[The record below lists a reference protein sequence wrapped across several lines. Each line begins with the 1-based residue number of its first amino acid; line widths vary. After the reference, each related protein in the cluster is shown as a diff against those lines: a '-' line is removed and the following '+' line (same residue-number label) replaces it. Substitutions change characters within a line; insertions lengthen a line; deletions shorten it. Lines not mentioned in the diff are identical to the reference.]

1 MCSTSDA
8 KSARLG
14 AGGVTLLELEAAP
27 GALPDDPRTAGL
39 YHTAFLQP
47 TRADLARWLVHAA
60 RNRVQ
65 LSGASDHLVSEA
77 IYLDDPEGNGIEVY
91 RDRLPEEWRWT
102 GDRIQMAT
110 DRLDLDKLADDDGN
124 TAYAGAPDGLR
135 IGHIHLR
142 VGDLAPTQKFYCD
155 VVGLNPTAGRGGALF
170 MSSGRYHHHVGSNV
184 WHSAGAGKRDDN
196 RAGLAWFAIEAAD
209 AGERDAAIAR
219 LKAADVPL
227 TQGPDG
233 VASTRS
239 VRNRGPLH
247 KLTLS
252 ERAPPPRRPRWNA
265 CTSSAPRPGAPS
277 MSASTTEI
285 GTLLRIKSETL
296 RARCPACGE
305 IHEWKVRDAALPQ
318 AA

>member
-1 MCSTSDA
+1 MDAPNPSSHVTFANRTPLRIGAVGLKARDLPRLTDFYAQAIGLHVLDKDA

-135 IGHIHLR
+135 IGHVHLR

-209 AGERDAAIAR
+209 AAERDAAIAR

-233 VASTRS
+233 VTARDPFGTV
-239 VRNRGPLH
+239 VRF
-247 KLTLS
+247 
-252 ERAPPPRRPRWNA
+252 
-265 CTSSAPRPGAPS
+265 TS
-277 MSASTTEI
+277 
-285 GTLLRIKSETL
+285 
-296 RARCPACGE
+296 
-305 IHEWKVRDAALPQ
+305 
-318 AA
+318 